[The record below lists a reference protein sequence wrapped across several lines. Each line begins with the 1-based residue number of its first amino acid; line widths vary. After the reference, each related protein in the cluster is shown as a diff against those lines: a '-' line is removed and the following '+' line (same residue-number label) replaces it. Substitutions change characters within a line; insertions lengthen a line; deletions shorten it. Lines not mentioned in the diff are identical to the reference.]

1 MGAGASLDQI
11 TPRGMRKRRS
21 TVREL
26 DGGFVQAQSG
36 ASSEREGRKSY
47 PYETNFECECRS
59 SETELPLVWV

>member
-11 TPRGMRKRRS
+11 TPRGMRKRGS

-26 DGGFVQAQSG
+26 DGGFAQAQSS
-36 ASSEREGRKSY
+36 ASSEREGRKTY
-47 PYETNFECECRS
+47 HYETNSECECRS